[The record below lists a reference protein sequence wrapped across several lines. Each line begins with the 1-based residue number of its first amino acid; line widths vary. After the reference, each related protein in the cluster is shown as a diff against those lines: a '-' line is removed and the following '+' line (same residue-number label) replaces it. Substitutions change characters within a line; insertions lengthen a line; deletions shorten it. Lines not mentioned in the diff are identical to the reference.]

1 MTTSFDRRRLAR
13 SGLVRCRAAG
23 VLLTVLLTTA
33 GQDLG
38 QATAQRIRS
47 PGLPPVGLFG
57 LEAEG
62 RRIVYVL
69 DRSASMGG
77 GDASPLAASK
87 RELLRSLDALSEV
100 QQFHLVFYNHRPRLF
115 TPTGGPGR
123 LVFATDENRREAES
137 FVESIRA
144 DGGTDHAEAIRA
156 AMRLGPDL
164 VFMVT
169 DGDGHDDI
177 PAEDLGRLERLLGG
191 TKLVVIQ
198 FAAGE
203 GGSPRLAELA
213 RRSGGSSKSL
223 DPASE

>member
-1 MTTSFDRRRLAR
+1 MRTTADRRP
-13 SGLVRCRAAG
+13 SLVLCWAAVIACVA
-23 VLLTVLLTTA
+23 VLLPA
-33 GQDLG
+33 ELG
-38 QATAQRIRS
+38 VTRGMAQQIRS
-47 PGLPPVGLFG
+47 PGLPAVGLFG

-62 RRIVYVL
+62 RRVVYVL
-69 DRSASMGG
+69 DRSASMGS

-87 RELLRSLDALSEV
+87 RELLRSLAALSEV
-100 QQFHLVFYNHRPRLF
+100 QQFHLIFYNHRPRLF
-115 TPTGGPGR
+115 SPAGGPGR
-123 LVFATDENRREAES
+123 LVFATDENRRGAES
-137 FVESIRA
+137 FVESIRS
-144 DGGTDHAEAIRA
+144 DGGTDHSEAIRA

-169 DGDGHDDI
+169 DGDGRDDI
-177 PAEDLGRLERLLGG
+177 AVEDLGRLERLLGG

-223 DPASE
+223 DPANAP

>member
-1 MTTSFDRRRLAR
+1 MLA
-13 SGLVRCRAAG
+13 
-23 VLLTVLLTTA
+23 TA
-33 GQDLG
+33 VPSLG
-38 QATAQRIRS
+38 QATAQQIRS

-62 RRIVYVL
+62 RRVVYVL

-77 GDASPLAASK
+77 GDVSPLAASK
-87 RELLRSLDALSEV
+87 RELLRSLAALSEV

-115 TPTGGPGR
+115 SPTGGAGR

-137 FVESIRA
+137 FVESIRS

-169 DGDGHDDI
+169 DGDAHDDL
-177 PAEDLGRLERLLGG
+177 PVEDVDRLERLLGG

-198 FAAGE
+198 FSDGQ

-223 DPASE
+223 DPVNAP

>member
-1 MTTSFDRRRLAR
+1 MRNTADRRSCLAR
-13 SGLVRCRAAG
+13 CWAAG
-23 VLLTVLLTTA
+23 IACIALLPTA
-33 GQDLG
+33 ELG
-38 QATAQRIRS
+38 GTSVVAQQIRS
-47 PGLPPVGLFG
+47 PGLPAVGLFG

-62 RRIVYVL
+62 RRVVYVL
-69 DRSASMGG
+69 DRSASMGS

-87 RELLRSLDALSEV
+87 RELLRSLAALSDV
-100 QQFHLVFYNHRPRLF
+100 QQFHLIFYNHRPRLF
-115 TPTGGPGR
+115 SPNGGSGR
-123 LVFATDENRREAES
+123 LVFATDENRRGAES
-137 FVESIRA
+137 FVESIRS
-144 DGGTDHAEAIRA
+144 DGGTDHSEAIRA

-177 PAEDLGRLERLLGG
+177 SVEDVERLERLLGG

-198 FAAGE
+198 FAAGA

-223 DPASE
+223 DPANLP

>member
-1 MTTSFDRRRLAR
+1 M
-13 SGLVRCRAAG
+13 
-23 VLLTVLLTTA
+23 LTTT
-33 GQDLG
+33 GPDLG
-38 QATAQRIRS
+38 QATAQQIRS

-69 DRSASMGG
+69 DRSASMGN

-87 RELLRSLDALSEV
+87 RELLRSIAGLSEV

-115 TPTGGPGR
+115 SPAGGSGR

-137 FVESIRA
+137 FVESIRS

-169 DGDGHDDI
+169 DGDAHDDL
-177 PAEDLGRLERLLGG
+177 PVDDVDRLERLLGG

-198 FAAGE
+198 FSDGQ
-203 GGSPRLAELA
+203 GCSPRLAELA

-223 DPASE
+223 DPATAP